1 VDRANRKQIYILVR
15 NAVIAF
21 VLFFALIEAFHL
33 ISWRSINWE
42 VVAPTALGL
51 ATSLGIWWV
60 DWRKEVKQQELA
72 VLSKK
77 RAEYDAETRQRQ
89 DTNLAL
95 ITELQENLSSTV
107 ITLDTFEDELMSMK
121 ATDGETLKRLSE
133 LERDLQT
140 HREKYAHTGAENAL
154 RSQQRAL
161 YKLRAQLD
169 GLSGRHETE
178 KRIDTVLEAV
188 NQTNAQVERLRHIV
202 RDLSGC
208 LNDGVEENEK

>member
-1 VDRANRKQIYILVR
+1 VDKSNRKQIYVLLR

-21 VLFFALIEAFHL
+21 VVFLALLESIHL
-33 ISWRSINWE
+33 IDWRRINWE
-42 VVAPTALGL
+42 VVAPTILSL
-51 ATSLGIWWV
+51 ACSLGIWGV
-60 DWRKEVKQQELA
+60 DRYGKNREQKLA
-72 VLSKK
+72 LAAAI
-77 RAEYDAETRQRQ
+77 RAEQDAAIRQRQ
-89 DTNLAL
+89 EANLAL
-95 ITELQENLSSTV
+95 INGLQESLDSSV
-107 ITLDTFEDELMSMK
+107 ITLATFEDELMSMK
-121 ATDGETLKRLSE
+121 ATDTETLKRLSE

-188 NQTNAQVERLRHIV
+188 NQTNAQMERLRHIV

-208 LNDGVEENEK
+208 IDGVEETEK

>member
-1 VDRANRKQIYILVR
+1 VVFL
-15 NAVIAF
+15 
-21 VLFFALIEAFHL
+21 ALLESVHL
-33 ISWRSINWE
+33 IDWRRVNWE
-42 VVAPTALGL
+42 VVAPTILSL
-51 ATSLGIWWV
+51 ACSLGIWGV
-60 DWRKEVKQQELA
+60 DRYGKNREQKLA
-72 VLSKK
+72 LAAAI
-77 RAEYDAETRQRQ
+77 RAEQDAAIKQRQ
-89 DTNLAL
+89 EVNLAL
-95 ITELQENLSSTV
+95 INGLQESLDSSV
-107 ITLDTFEDELMSMK
+107 ITLATFEDELMSMK
-121 ATDGETLKRLSE
+121 TTDTETLKRLSE

-188 NQTNAQVERLRHIV
+188 NQTNAQMERLRHIV

-208 LNDGVEENEK
+208 LNDGVEETEK

>member
-1 VDRANRKQIYILVR
+1 MDKSNRKQIYVLLR

-21 VLFFALIEAFHL
+21 VVFLALLESIHL
-33 ISWRSINWE
+33 IDWRRINWE
-42 VVAPTALGL
+42 VVAPTILSL
-51 ATSLGIWWV
+51 ACSLGIWGV
-60 DWRKEVKQQELA
+60 DRYGKNREQKLA
-72 VLSKK
+72 LAAAI
-77 RAEYDAETRQRQ
+77 RAEQDAAIRQRQ
-89 DTNLAL
+89 EANLAL
-95 ITELQENLSSTV
+95 INGLQESLDSSV
-107 ITLDTFEDELMSMK
+107 ITLATFEDELMSMK
-121 ATDGETLKRLSE
+121 ATDTETLKRLSE

-188 NQTNAQVERLRHIV
+188 NQTNAQMERLRHIV

-208 LNDGVEENEK
+208 IDGVEETEK